1 LIFRIMKRL
10 FLFLVFCGLSFFS
23 AAQVIQPSIS
33 GRQESDFAFEVKT
46 IDEFL
51 ERFNNDQY
59 TLIRQHLESR
69 FPGKKISRQE
79 LVRTLFNYQEPL
91 WNKDLAAQFVTSVCD
106 TTGEKFLDFYADNWY
121 AQAECLVKYK
131 GVPKKVTVTLQV
143 MVSDRNGAAKWVI
156 CGARAPFLDFSRR
169 LDSKKFLNPISH
181 ATDFIGLKKAMEDK
195 MFLRNY
201 LTEKFQE
208 SHLNKYLAALA
219 TGDIVFQQINSIT
232 YHFLSIENWL
242 FTVKEYVRP
251 GRNSG
256 WLIQSL
262 TKRNG
267 KEKEEYKKNVLF
279 CD

>member
-1 LIFRIMKRL
+1 MKIFWFLIISL
-10 FLFLVFCGLSFFS
+10 GLMGTGF
-23 AAQVIQPSIS
+23 AQVIQPSIS
-33 GRQESDFAFEVKT
+33 GKQESDFAFEVKT
-46 IDEFL
+46 IDEFI

-59 TLIRQHLESR
+59 TLIREHLETK
-69 FPGKKISRQE
+69 FPKKKFTRTD
-79 LVRTLFNYQEPL
+79 LVKTLFNYENPL
-91 WNKDLAAQFVTSVCD
+91 WNAEQAAQFVKTVCD
-106 TTGEKFLDFYADNWY
+106 TTNEKFLDFYADNWY

-131 GVPKKVTVTLQV
+131 GIPKKVTVTLQV
-143 MVSDRNGAAKWVI
+143 VVSDRTGSAKWVI
-156 CGARAPFLDFSRR
+156 CGARAPFLDFSKR

-195 MFLRNY
+195 MFVRNY
-201 LTEKFQE
+201 LTEKFEE

-219 TGDIVFQQINSIT
+219 TGDIVFQQINAIT
-232 YHFLSIENWL
+232 YHFFSMENWL

-262 TKRNG
+262 TKRNA
-267 KEKEEYKKNVLF
+267 KDKEEYKKNVLF